1 MTSNSNPEPRES
13 WEDFVFPNEVFDP
26 SRADAELEEIFHL
39 QALSSLNE
47 IRPES
52 SVRDTI
58 LSSLLVDGTP
68 AEEFLFVRSGETSLW
83 KKSPFD
89 GVEYKILNHDTKR
102 QTVTLM
108 IRMEPNAVFPAHAH
122 SSAEDCLLIKGDLSI
137 AGAKMQAGD
146 FHRANAGSRHKKFTT
161 ASGAEFLIVTGESDF
176 SASEKFFS

>member
-1 MTSNSNPEPRES
+1 MTSHSNPEPRER

-26 SRADAELEEIFHL
+26 FPANAELEEIFHL

-47 IRPES
+47 ILPES

-58 LSSLLVDGTP
+58 ISSFLVDGTP
-68 AEEFLFVRSGETSLW
+68 AEDFLFVRDGEISLW
-83 KKSPFD
+83 KKSPFE

-108 IRMEPNAVFPAHAH
+108 IRMEPNAVFPAHSH
-122 SSAEDCLLIKGDLSI
+122 SSAEDCLLIKGDLNI
-137 AGAKMQAGD
+137 AGATMQAGD
-146 FHRANAGSRHKKFTT
+146 FHRANAGSKHKKFTT

-176 SASEKFFS
+176 SASGKFFS